1 MNTIARKKKMLDN
14 GDNNRKL
21 AQYLGISE
29 STLSCKL
36 HENGA
41 SFRKAE
47 ISRIISKYQL
57 SGEEIKSIFF

>member
-1 MNTIARKKKMLDN
+1 MNTIALKKKMLDN

-21 AQYLGISE
+21 AKYLGISE
-29 STLSCKL
+29 STFSCKM

-47 ISRIISKYQL
+47 ISQIIRKYDL
-57 SGEEIKSIFF
+57 SGEEVKSIFF